1 MKKNIIRNI
10 TSGKTAKAELIKGD
24 DIVANT
30 VSSTFGYRGRTVLI
44 EYEYGKN
51 FPTKDGYNV
60 LQEITL
66 ENSLQ
71 NLACELLKEASQ
83 KTVDFAGDGT
93 TCTIVLSQAL
103 IKYSNE
109 MLKKGLSAIDIKQ
122 NIEKSRD
129 LILDFLTKLS
139 TPITDKLI
147 HDVAMTSANGDSMI
161 ADIVAEAFITAGENG
176 SVGHFRS
183 NTDETFLETIEGT
196 LLDSGYADEGFI
208 NAYSDRTASFQNNP
222 LVVLS
227 HINFKTVNQI
237 LPFVEFAAEN
247 NRELVFVSDMEF
259 QVKDVL
265 LKNKKSGALKVAVV
279 TPIGYSQKRKD
290 LLSDLALVCGTEMI
304 STISGDSFE
313 GRAAEFLGTCKSV
326 TIGSSDTIFIPS
338 EDSDKSIVESKIN
351 ELKEIELKSSN
362 PLEKKYIKERI
373 SKLSGIVSIIKVG
386 GITESELKER
396 IDRVDDAV
404 CAVRSAK
411 EEGVVAGGGV
421 ALMNAMFSLEKK
433 LDDATANAITSPF
446 FKILDNASYIKEPK
460 EFKVPDYPKGIDV
473 KNFKEI
479 DMFKAGIVDST
490 KVIKN
495 ALINAVSVANTILMT
510 DNVITFKRERDE

>member
-10 TSGKTAKAELIKGD
+10 THGVDAKEQLILG
-24 DIVANT
+24 VNT
-30 VSSTFGYRGRTVLI
+30 VADVVGSTMGYRGRTVLI
-44 EYEYGKN
+44 EDEYGKN

-208 NAYSDRTASFQNNP
+208 NAYSDRTVSFQNNP
-222 LVVLS
+222 L
-227 HINFKTVNQI
+227 
-237 LPFVEFAAEN
+237 
-247 NRELVFVSDMEF
+247 
-259 QVKDVL
+259 
-265 LKNKKSGALKVAVV
+265 G
-279 TPIGYSQKRKD
+279 
-290 LLSDLALVCGTEMI
+290 C
-304 STISGDSFE
+304 
-313 GRAAEFLGTCKSV
+313 
-326 TIGSSDTIFIPS
+326 
-338 EDSDKSIVESKIN
+338 
-351 ELKEIELKSSN
+351 
-362 PLEKKYIKERI
+362 
-373 SKLSGIVSIIKVG
+373 IVSYK
-386 GITESELKER
+386 
-396 IDRVDDAV
+396 
-404 CAVRSAK
+404 
-411 EEGVVAGGGV
+411 
-421 ALMNAMFSLEKK
+421 F
-433 LDDATANAITSPF
+433 
-446 FKILDNASYIKEPK
+446 
-460 EFKVPDYPKGIDV
+460 
-473 KNFKEI
+473 
-479 DMFKAGIVDST
+479 
-490 KVIKN
+490 
-495 ALINAVSVANTILMT
+495 
-510 DNVITFKRERDE
+510 